1 MNRQQMLKYDDVRDR
16 ILIREWF
23 KLKGVVLEHGSK
35 YGVDLEGKDY
45 DIEISHLS
53 FDRLWNQWKK
63 ENRFRI
69 EIRKRNH
76 YWDGIYNESK
86 TTHFVQLNKSGHELL
101 VYPEELILEYANGTE
116 KLLPYLMEYK
126 GYTEKESTFMCIPFD
141 EGKDRIFRY
150 KGTGGKWKLYDKGS
164 FNEIE

>member
-1 MNRQQMLKYDDVRDR
+1 MNSQQMKRYDDTKDR
-16 ILIREWF
+16 VLIREWF

-45 DIEISHLS
+45 DVEISHLS
-53 FDRLWNQWKK
+53 FDSLWNQWKK

-76 YWDGIYNESK
+76 YWDGIYNKSN

-101 VYPEELILEYANGTE
+101 VYPQDLI
-116 KLLPYLMEYK
+116 MEYSNNEVELGYLRSK
-126 GYTEKESTFMCIPFD
+126 GFNLKERTFMSIPFD
-141 EGKDRIFRY
+141 IGKDVIKRY
-150 KGTGGKWKLYDKGS
+150 
-164 FNEIE
+164 EI

>member
-1 MNRQQMLKYDDVRDR
+1 MNKTQMKRYDDTRDR
-16 ILIREWF
+16 VLIREWF

-53 FDRLWNQWKK
+53 FSNLWEQWKK

-101 VYPEELILEYANGTE
+101 VYPQDLI
-116 KLLPYLMEYK
+116 MEYSNNEVELGYLRSK
-126 GYTEKESTFMCIPFD
+126 GFNLKERTFMSIPFNI
-141 EGKDRIFRY
+141 GKDVIKRY
-150 KGTGGKWKLYDKGS
+150 
-164 FNEIE
+164 EI

>member
-1 MNRQQMLKYDDVRDR
+1 MNKYQMKKYDDTKDR
-16 ILIREWF
+16 VLIREWF

-45 DIEISHLS
+45 DVEISHLS

-86 TTHFVQLNKSGHELL
+86 TTHFVQMNKSGHELL
-101 VYPEELILEYANGTE
+101 VYPQDLI
-116 KLLPYLMEYK
+116 MEYSNNEVELGYLRSK
-126 GYTEKESTFMCIPFD
+126 GFNLKERTFMSIPFNI
-141 EGKDRIFRY
+141 GKDVIKRY
-150 KGTGGKWKLYDKGS
+150 
-164 FNEIE
+164 EI

>member
-1 MNRQQMLKYDDVRDR
+1 MNKQQMKRYDDTRDR
-16 ILIREWF
+16 VLIREWF

-53 FDRLWNQWKK
+53 FSNLWEQWKK

-101 VYPEELILEYANGTE
+101 VYPQDLI
-116 KLLPYLMEYK
+116 MEYSNNEVELGYLRSK
-126 GYTEKESTFMCIPFD
+126 GFNLKERTFMSIPFNI
-141 EGKDRIFRY
+141 GKDVIKRY
-150 KGTGGKWKLYDKGS
+150 
-164 FNEIE
+164 EI

>member
-23 KLKGVVLEHGSK
+23 KLKNVVLEHGSK

-53 FDRLWNQWKK
+53 FSNLWEQWKK

-76 YWDGIYNESK
+76 YWDGIYNESN

-101 VYPEELILEYANGTE
+101 VYPQDLI
-116 KLLPYLMEYK
+116 MEYSNNEVELGYLRSK
-126 GYTEKESTFMCIPFD
+126 GFNLKERTFMSIPFNI
-141 EGKDRIFRY
+141 GKDVIKRY
-150 KGTGGKWKLYDKGS
+150 
-164 FNEIE
+164 EI

>member
-1 MNRQQMLKYDDVRDR
+1 MNKYQMKKYDDTRDR
-16 ILIREWF
+16 VLIREWF

-76 YWDGIYNESK
+76 YWDGLYNESK
-86 TTHFVQLNKSGHELL
+86 PTHFVQMNKTGHELL
-101 VYPEELILEYANGTE
+101 VYPQDLI
-116 KLLPYLMEYK
+116 MEYSNNEVELGYLRSK
-126 GYTEKESTFMCIPFD
+126 GFNLKERTFMSIPFNI
-141 EGKDRIFRY
+141 GKDVIKRY
-150 KGTGGKWKLYDKGS
+150 
-164 FNEIE
+164 EI

>member
-1 MNRQQMLKYDDVRDR
+1 MNKHQMKKYDDAKDR
-16 ILIREWF
+16 VLISEWF
-23 KLKGVVLEHGSK
+23 KLKGIVLEPGSK

-53 FDRLWNQWKK
+53 FNNLWQQWEK

-76 YWDGIYNESK
+76 YWDGIYNKSH

-101 VYPEELILEYANGTE
+101 VYPQDLIMKYSNNEVELD
-116 KLLPYLMEYK
+116 YLKYK
-126 GYTEKESTFMCIPFD
+126 GFNLKERTFMSIPFKV
-141 EGKDRIFRY
+141 GKEIIKRY
-150 KGTGGKWKLYDKGS
+150 
-164 FNEIE
+164 NI

>member
-1 MNRQQMLKYDDVRDR
+1 MNKYQMKKYDDTKDR
-16 ILIREWF
+16 VLIREWF

-53 FDRLWNQWKK
+53 FDSLWNQWKK

-86 TTHFVQLNKSGHELL
+86 TTHFVQMNKSGHELL
-101 VYPEELILEYANGTE
+101 VYPQDLI
-116 KLLPYLMEYK
+116 MEYSNNEVELGYLRSK
-126 GYTEKESTFMCIPFD
+126 GFNLKERTFMSIPFNI
-141 EGKDRIFRY
+141 GKDVIKRY
-150 KGTGGKWKLYDKGS
+150 
-164 FNEIE
+164 EI

>member
-1 MNRQQMLKYDDVRDR
+1 MNKHQMKKYDDTKDR
-16 ILIREWF
+16 VLIREWF
-23 KLKGVVLEHGSK
+23 KLKGIVLEHGSK

-53 FDRLWNQWKK
+53 FSNLWEQWKK

-101 VYPEELILEYANGTE
+101 VYPQDLI
-116 KLLPYLMEYK
+116 MEYSNNEVELDYLKHK
-126 GYTEKESTFMCIPFD
+126 GFNLKERTFMSIPF
-141 EGKDRIFRY
+141 EVGKDKIKRY
-150 KGTGGKWKLYDKGS
+150 
-164 FNEIE
+164 NI

>member
-23 KLKGVVLEHGSK
+23 KLKNVVLEHGSK

-45 DIEISHLS
+45 DVEISHLS
-53 FDRLWNQWKK
+53 FDRLWEQWKK

-76 YWDGIYNESK
+76 YWDGIYNESN
-86 TTHFVQLNKSGHELL
+86 TTHFVQMNKSGHELL
-101 VYPEELILEYANGTE
+101 VYPQDLI
-116 KLLPYLMEYK
+116 MEYSNNEVELGYLRSK
-126 GYTEKESTFMCIPFD
+126 GFNLKERTFMSIPSNK
-141 EGKDRIFRY
+141 GKDVIKRY
-150 KGTGGKWKLYDKGS
+150 
-164 FNEIE
+164 EI

>member
-1 MNRQQMLKYDDVRDR
+1 MNSQQMKRYDDTKDR
-16 ILIREWF
+16 VLIREWF

-45 DIEISHLS
+45 DVEISHLS
-53 FDRLWNQWKK
+53 FESLWNQWKK

-76 YWDGIYNESK
+76 YWDGIYNKSN

-101 VYPEELILEYANGTE
+101 VYPQDLI
-116 KLLPYLMEYK
+116 MEYSNNEVELGYLRSK
-126 GYTEKESTFMCIPFD
+126 GFNLKERTFMSIPFNI
-141 EGKDRIFRY
+141 GKDVI
-150 KGTGGKWKLYDKGS
+150 K
-164 FNEIE
+164 

>member
-1 MNRQQMLKYDDVRDR
+1 MNKYQMKKYDDTKDR
-16 ILIREWF
+16 VLIREWF

-45 DIEISHLS
+45 DVEISHLS
-53 FDRLWNQWKK
+53 FDSLWNQWKK

-101 VYPEELILEYANGTE
+101 VYPQDLI
-116 KLLPYLMEYK
+116 MEYSNNEVELGYLRSK
-126 GYTEKESTFMCIPFD
+126 GFNLKERTFMSIPFNI
-141 EGKDRIFRY
+141 GKDVIKRY
-150 KGTGGKWKLYDKGS
+150 
-164 FNEIE
+164 EI

>member
-1 MNRQQMLKYDDVRDR
+1 MNKYQMKKYDDTKDR
-16 ILIREWF
+16 VLIREWF

-45 DIEISHLS
+45 DVEISHLS
-53 FDRLWNQWKK
+53 FDSLWNQWKK

-86 TTHFVQLNKSGHELL
+86 TTHFVQMNKSGHELL
-101 VYPEELILEYANGTE
+101 VYPQDLI
-116 KLLPYLMEYK
+116 MEYSNNEVELGYLRSK
-126 GYTEKESTFMCIPFD
+126 GFNLKERTFMSIPFSI
-141 EGKDRIFRY
+141 GKDVIKRY
-150 KGTGGKWKLYDKGS
+150 K
-164 FNEIE
+164 I

>member
-1 MNRQQMLKYDDVRDR
+1 MNSQQMKRYDDTKDR
-16 ILIREWF
+16 VLIREWF

-45 DIEISHLS
+45 DVEISHLS
-53 FDRLWNQWKK
+53 FDSLWNQWKK

-76 YWDGIYNESK
+76 YWDGIYNKSN

-101 VYPEELILEYANGTE
+101 VYPQDLI
-116 KLLPYLMEYK
+116 MEYSNNEVELGYLRSK
-126 GYTEKESTFMCIPFD
+126 GFNLKERTFMSIPFNI
-141 EGKDRIFRY
+141 GKDVIKRY
-150 KGTGGKWKLYDKGS
+150 
-164 FNEIE
+164 EI